1 MSDLDVPKRV
11 HIVPLGYELDR
22 IVRPVVDGN
31 ADEVILLEPD
41 VNQEDVDRPSY
52 HETARQRIQDGGIRT
67 ETVEC
72 DIFNLFSS
80 LGTIAEISNRLRDHN
95 VYVNLASGSKVTAIG
110 GMIACMV
117 TGAIPY
123 YVRAEEYAGGEE
135 RPVASG
141 AKPPETLP
149 KYPIEEPNAERVA
162 VLAYVERNQPVT
174 KRDLIDYGRR
184 EGLPFVE
191 RYDTEGVQN
200 PKRGYYRRLNTHVV
214 EPLESRGFVEVEE
227 HSKYQ
232 YLSVTES
239 GSNHLRAFR
248 YLLRD

>member
-1 MSDLDVPKRV
+1 MSSMDVPRRV
-11 HIVPLGYELDR
+11 HIVPLGYEKDR
-22 IVRPVVDGN
+22 IVRPVIDAD
-31 ADEVILLEPD
+31 ADEALFLQPD
-41 VNQEDVDRPSY
+41 PDAPEIDQPAYHADVRDRIR
-52 HETARQRIQDGGIRT
+52 EAGIRT
-67 ETVEC
+67 ETIEC
-72 DIFNLFSS
+72 DIFNLYSS
-80 LGTIAEISNRLRDHN
+80 LGTIAEVSNRFREHN

-162 VLAYVERNQPVT
+162 ALAYVERNQPVT

-200 PKRGYYRRLNTHVV
+200 PERGYYRRLNTHIV